1 MVGVRE
7 RHISFFRSDCSLWNH
22 LWRRG
27 VPGTGGPLLQ
37 VGNGTLFVARHLG
50 SVQHR
55 GLCSDLPA
63 IHGAYCEQADYSNG
77 SYGLLQQ
84 PVPRVCHGSVDPS
97 THTRQ

>member
-1 MVGVRE
+1 MAKE
-7 RHISFFRSDCSLWNH
+7 HIPFFRSVCSLWNH

-63 IHGAYCEQADYSNG
+63 IRIY
-77 SYGLLQQ
+77 
-84 PVPRVCHGSVDPS
+84 
-97 THTRQ
+97 